1 MKYFNCSVYTIKYT
15 FKRGR
20 LGDCKWPRPFP
31 PYCKCIRVLLMN
43 IYHKTHIMWPLW
55 WRLCRTYMWI
65 YPRRQVPSLTVLLVL
80 YFVTWFSSRID
91 SCDRMRRSVKAR
103 SSGWKASVFYSFLD
117 IFHSFKTQGWFTLL
131 RYTQQYCSTAIW
143 RCTQVF
149 TLINKLKLVFTVMMS

>member
-1 MKYFNCSVYTIKYT
+1 MKYFNCSVYTIKYM

-20 LGDCKWPRPFP
+20 LGYCKWPRPFP

-43 IYHKTHIMWPLW
+43 IYHKTHIMWPL
-55 WRLCRTYMWI
+55 CRTYTLI

-80 YFVTWFSSRID
+80 YVIFFS
-91 SCDRMRRSVKAR
+91 DRLMWQDEAFSEGKVVRMKSLSVLLIFR
-103 SSGWKASVFYSFLD
+103 LFNLF